1 MPSIH
6 VPLVVRL
13 PDGARAGE
21 RETRTVSLTGLAAST
36 VAALRLAVE
45 APFPGGSF
53 LDIDAVEGGAV
64 PHGPAIADVMLDD
77 RITGREGGWFR
88 SVVDDEMH
96 YIASD
101 TGREE
106 LYRVRTDPFEQND
119 LAAADS
125 VRLGAYRAL
134 LDRLRNDRD

>member
-1 MPSIH
+1 
-6 VPLVVRL
+6 
-13 PDGARAGE
+13 
-21 RETRTVSLTGLAAST
+21 
-36 VAALRLAVE
+36 
-45 APFPGGSF
+45 
-53 LDIDAVEGGAV
+53 
-64 PHGPAIADVMLDD
+64 
-77 RITGREGGWFR
+77 
-88 SVVDDEMH
+88 MH